1 MMGLVSREAETLVGN
16 DLQILVLLS
25 EPLCYAC
32 LVTVAELEFLID
44 EAVLFEE
51 LVRCSG
57 SSAP

>member
-44 EAVLFEE
+44 VSLAL
-51 LVRCSG
+51 SA
-57 SSAP
+57 SS